1 MPPLLLLLQFS
12 LLLLEPISCPPLPR
26 YPFLFSKCEVSGVC
40 DRKRVNVH
48 SLFGSVCV
56 CEHMLPVQA
65 LPNTLLHCAVQ
76 FSMTPSVITSITM
89 TGAVCSFFTV
99 FFVLLCGKVGAVAV
113 EALHSLTLLDTF
125 GCCCCGRALPLS
137 LSTSFSLARVTFEE
151 SDKKSGG
158 AGGVQRVESPLFGDH
173 LEAHTHTHTVH
184 SVTTQRLIDS
194 LGSEFCCC
202 CDMFCATKQ
211 THSLP
216 LEH

>member
-1 MPPLLLLLQFS
+1 M
-12 LLLLEPISCPPLPR
+12 
-26 YPFLFSKCEVSGVC
+26 
-40 DRKRVNVH
+40 NVH
-48 SLFGSVCV
+48 SLFNSV
-56 CEHMLPVQA
+56 CEHMLPVEA
-65 LPNTLLHCAVQ
+65 LNTLLHCAVQ

-99 FFVLLCGKVGAVAV
+99 FVLLCGKVGAVAV

-125 GCCCCGRALPLS
+125 GCCCGRALPLS

-173 LEAHTHTHTVH
+173 LEAHTHTMH

-194 LGSEFCCC
+194 LCSEFCCC

>member
-1 MPPLLLLLQFS
+1 M
-12 LLLLEPISCPPLPR
+12 CT
-26 YPFLFSKCEVSGVC
+26 
-40 DRKRVNVH
+40 H
-48 SLFGSVCV
+48 SLTVCARA
-56 CEHMLPVQA
+56 HA
-65 LPNTLLHCAVQ
+65 AR
-76 FSMTPSVITSITM
+76 PSTAKHTAPLCCPILDDSIRHHFYYYDWSC
-89 TGAVCSFFTV
+89 VFIFYC
-99 FFVLLCGKVGAVAV
+99 FFVLLCEKVGAVAV

-173 LEAHTHTHTVH
+173 LEAHTLH

-194 LGSEFCCC
+194 LCSEFCCC